1 MGRSQKVGE
10 HVIRLPWI
18 DGHAPTVGRFWAVAS
33 AWVGL
38 GGNVLPILPGAKSPI
53 VSGWGRQKKR
63 PGEQGYGPLHEQP
76 RSFAE
81 HGSPPIPV
89 DVLGDWC
96 RRFASSNVAI
106 LPASIGATVIDVDSP
121 ERLDDVLAV
130 CGSTAFRTFSGR
142 DGGGIHLWYRGASRS
157 RNAITSGVDVK
168 STGGY
173 VLAPGSIHHATG
185 REYTATQELVDA
197 LQQGRLDL
205 PPLHDAWIRGLER
218 LGTALINPTRFDL
231 RAFGERVGAKS
242 GKQSIGKAIRLVAD
256 GRPYSDPGERDI
268 VLYRVLCELATE
280 WPHADPDAVADLFEP
295 SAEAMESIAPCEIP
309 IVEAVLQKWARIAND
324 REHRSEAADE
334 TTAARRRAAWSW
346 VGVESDATALVDDAP
361 LVVHRGKTYYLRVGE
376 SWAGP
381 FLRDGLTV
389 DVLGAL
395 ASVYNV
401 DPFEDVGA
409 LLSGHGRALA
419 DLRHSLAAR
428 ATTYD
433 PSPNT
438 LTCAAAP
445 TRTDLAPERSI
456 AVERLIAELTG
467 AYAPQLTLWLAG
479 LLRTDLPCRA
489 LILSGKPGTGK
500 SMILAG
506 IGRLWPQGASKM
518 RDVLG
523 RRFNSEVTSSGLAVA
538 DDDTSSTETGTA
550 LAAYLREGVNDR
562 TQRLERKGHD
572 VQRVD
577 GCMRYAV
584 ATNDAVA
591 LIRGAV
597 SWELNDESLHAFG
610 DRVLHIPV
618 VGHWRHA
625 DVDPG
630 ELVEGDALARHVLWL
645 SGLAADHVPT
655 DRFWVGPADLGLAR
669 LACVSSGLR
678 GDLLV
683 RIATEVQG
691 GGSEWCVLGE
701 VTGHAVVDPAG
712 LLGALYP
719 APRGATLRT
728 IAQALGGVSDGVER
742 RRGHVR
748 VHAVALDLVRSY
760 AAHVGI

>member
-1 MGRSQKVGE
+1 M
-10 HVIRLPWI
+10 IRLPWLDASI
-18 DGHAPTVGRFWAVAS
+18 PVHGRFWSTAS
-33 AWVGL
+33 PWIGL
-38 GGNVLPILPGAKSPI
+38 GYNVVPIVPAAKSPI
-53 VSGWGRQKKR
+53 VSGWGRPKKR
-63 PGEQGYGPLHEQP
+63 RDEQGWNPLHDNP

-81 HGSPPIPV
+81 PDSPRIPPELYGDWATRFRDCNAAILIGSCGSVIV
-89 DVLGDWC
+89 DVDK
-96 RRFASSNVAI
+96 V
-106 LPASIGATVIDVDSP
+106 

-130 CGSTAFRTFSGR
+130 CGPTPFRVYSPR
-142 DGGGIHLWYRGASRS
+142 EGGGVHLLYRGTS
-157 RNAITSGVDVK
+157 RNRVGITSGVDVRG
-168 STGGY
+168 SGGY
-173 VLAPGSIHHATG
+173 ALAVGSHHAKSG

-197 LQQGRLDL
+197 LAQGRLDL

-218 LGTALINPTRFDL
+218 LGTATINPTRFDL
-231 RAFGERVGAKS
+231 RAFGERVSGKT
-242 GKQSIGKAIRLVAD
+242 GKQSVGKAIKLVAD

-268 VLYRVLCELATE
+268 VLYRVLVELAQE
-280 WPHADPDAVADLFEP
+280 WPHADPDSIASLFVA
-295 SAEAMESIAPCEIP
+295 SGEAMEAIAPCEIP
-309 IVEAVLQKWARIAND
+309 VVEAVLQKWTRIASD
-324 REHRSEAADE
+324 REHRAEAADE
-334 TTAARRRAAWSW
+334 TTASRRRAAWSW
-346 VGVESDATALVDDAP
+346 VGVESDSTALVDDGP
-361 LVVHRGKTYYLRVGE
+361 LVVHRGKTYYLRIGE
-376 SWAGP
+376 SFAGP

-395 ASVYNV
+395 ASVYNL

-409 LLSGHGRALA
+409 LLGAHGRALA

-428 ATTYD
+428 ATSYD
-433 PSPNT
+433 PTPNA
-438 LTCAAAP
+438 LTVAAAP
-445 TRTDLAPERSI
+445 VRSELQPERSED
-456 AVERLIAELTG
+456 VERLVAELAG
-467 AYAPQLTLWLAG
+467 PYAPQLTLWLAG

-489 LILSGKPGTGK
+489 LILSGAPGTGK

-584 ATNDAVA
+584 ATNDAHA

-618 VGHWRHA
+618 VGHWTRA
-625 DVDPG
+625 GVDPG
-630 ELVEGDALARHVLWL
+630 ELVEGDAIARHVLWL
-645 SGLAADHVPT
+645 SSLAADHVPA
-655 DRFWVGPADLGLAR
+655 DRFWVGAGDVSLNKM
-669 LACVSSGLR
+669 ACVSSGLR

-683 RIATEVQG
+683 RIAQEVRG
-691 GGSEWCVLGE
+691 GGSDWCRVDE
-701 VTGHAVVDPAG
+701 VPGHATIDPSG
-712 LLGALYP
+712 LLGCMFP

-728 IAQALGGVSDGVER
+728 IAASLSGISDGVAR
-742 RRGHVR
+742 YRADMRI
-748 VHAVALDLVRSY
+748 HAVPLELIKSY
-760 AAHVGI
+760 ALHVGI

>member
-1 MGRSQKVGE
+1 M
-10 HVIRLPWI
+10 IRLPWI
-18 DGHAPTVGRFWAVAS
+18 DAHAPQVGRFWAVAS
-33 AWVGL
+33 PWVGL
-38 GGNVLPILPGAKSPI
+38 QSNVLPILPGAKSPI

-63 PGEQGYGPLHEQP
+63 PGEPGYGPLHDNP
-76 RSFAE
+76 KSYAE
-81 HGSPPIPV
+81 HGSPPIPS

-96 RRFASSNVAI
+96 RRFRDCNVAI
-106 LPASIGATVIDVDSP
+106 LPASIGATVVDVDSP
-121 ERLDDVLAV
+121 ERLDDVIAV
-130 CGSTAFRTFSGR
+130 CGATPFRTYSGR

-157 RNAITSGVDVK
+157 RNAITSGVDIK

-185 REYTATQELVDA
+185 REYTASPELVDA
-197 LQQGRLDL
+197 LASGVLIL
-205 PPLHDAWIRGLER
+205 PPLHEQWIRGLER

-231 RAFGERVGAKS
+231 RAFGERLNSKS
-242 GKQSIGKAIRLVAD
+242 GKQSISKAIRLVAD

-280 WPHADPDAVADLFEP
+280 WPHADAAAIADLFES
-295 SAEAMESIAPCEIP
+295 SAEAMESIHPCEIP
-309 IVEAVLQKWARIAND
+309 IVEAVLQKWARIASD
-324 REHRSEAADE
+324 REHRAEAADE
-334 TTAARRRAAWSW
+334 ITAARRRTAWSW
-346 VGVESDATALVDDAP
+346 VGVESDATALVDDGP

-395 ASVYNV
+395 ASVYGL

-409 LLSGHGRALA
+409 LLGGWGRALA

-428 ATTYD
+428 VTTYD
-433 PSPNT
+433 PTPNT
-438 LTCAAAP
+438 LTVAAAP
-445 TRTDLAPERSI
+445 TRTELMPERSLE
-456 AVERLIAELTG
+456 VERLVAELAG
-467 AYAPQLTLWLAG
+467 PYAPQLTLWLAG

-618 VGHWRHA
+618 VGHWTRA
-625 DVDPG
+625 GVDPG
-630 ELVEGDALARHVLWL
+630 ALVEGDAIARHVLWL
-645 SGLAADHVPT
+645 ATLAQDHVPT
-655 DRFWVGPADLGLAR
+655 DRFWVGPGDLGLAR

-683 RIATEVQG
+683 RIANEIDG
-691 GGSEWCVLGE
+691 GGSSWCVLGDP
-701 VTGHAVVDPAG
+701 TCPGHALIDPAG
-712 LLGALYP
+712 LLGAMYP
-719 APRGATLRT
+719 PPRGATLRS
-728 IAQALGGVSDGVER
+728 IAQALGGVSDGIER
-742 RRGHVR
+742 RRGAVR
-748 VHAVALDLVRSY
+748 YHAVALDLVRGY
-760 AAHVGI
+760 AQHAGL

>member
-1 MGRSQKVGE
+1 M
-10 HVIRLPWI
+10 IRLPWLDAAI
-18 DGHAPTVGRFWAVAS
+18 PVHGRFWSTAS
-33 AWVGL
+33 PWIGL
-38 GGNVLPILPGAKSPI
+38 GYNVVPIVPAAKSPI
-53 VSGWGRQKKR
+53 VSGWGRPKKR
-63 PGEQGYGPLHEQP
+63 RDEAGWNPLHDNP

-81 HGSPPIPV
+81 PDSPRIPRELYADWAHRFRDCNAAILFGSCGSVVV
-89 DVLGDWC
+89 DVD
-96 RRFASSNVAI
+96 
-106 LPASIGATVIDVDSP
+106 DVR
-121 ERLDDVLAV
+121 RLDDVLAV
-130 CGSTAFRTFSGR
+130 CGSTPFRVYSPREGGGVHLLYRGTSRNRVGITSGIDVRGSGGYALAVGSHHAKSGR
-142 DGGGIHLWYRGASRS
+142 DYLAS
-157 RNAITSGVDVK
+157 
-168 STGGY
+168 
-173 VLAPGSIHHATG
+173 P
-185 REYTATQELVDA
+185 ELVDA
-197 LQQGRLDL
+197 LASGRLDL
-205 PPLHDAWIRGLER
+205 PPLHEHWVRGLER

-231 RAFGERVGAKS
+231 RAFGERLQSKS

-256 GRPYSDPGERDI
+256 ARPYSDPGERDI
-268 VLYRVLCELATE
+268 VLYRILCELATE
-280 WPHADPDAVADLFEP
+280 WPHADA
-295 SAEAMESIAPCEIP
+295 ESIAALFGPSADAMEAIAPCDIP
-309 IVEAVLQKWARIAND
+309 IVEAVAQKWTRIASD
-324 REHRSEAADE
+324 REHKHEAADE
-334 TTAARRRAAWSW
+334 TTAARRRTAWSW
-346 VGVESDATALVDDAP
+346 VGIESDSTALVDDGP

-381 FLRDGLTV
+381 FLRDGLTI

-395 ASVYNV
+395 AAVYGL
-401 DPFEDVGA
+401 DPFDDVG
-409 LLSGHGRALA
+409 LLLGGWGRALA

-428 ATTYD
+428 VTTYD
-433 PSPNT
+433 PTPNT
-438 LTCAAAP
+438 LTVAAAP
-445 TRTDLAPERSI
+445 VRADLLPERSE
-456 AVERLIAELTG
+456 AVERLVAELAG
-467 AYAPQLTLWLAG
+467 PYAPQLTLWLAG

-506 IGRLWPQGASKM
+506 VGRLWPQGASKM

-618 VGHWRHA
+618 VGHWTSA
-625 DVDPG
+625 DVDPSL
-630 ELVEGDALARHVLWL
+630 LVEGDEIARHVLWL
-645 SGLAADHVPT
+645 SGLATDHVPT

-691 GGSEWCVLGE
+691 GGSSWCVLGE
-701 VTGHAVVDPAG
+701 VTGYAVIDPAG
-712 LLGALYP
+712 LLGAMYP
-719 APRGATLRT
+719 APRGATLRS

-760 AAHVGI
+760 ASHVGI